1 MSGIRV
7 KTTWFREGDDPRG
20 PQEQASAF
28 AITLCKLAD
37 KAVINLSIADY
48 DIITPQRGF
57 TLLAE
62 VIAYMVQIVDRMV
75 YGRIDDE
82 ERAELIGALGVKM
95 AEILESNIH
104 DVMNDHDHPYVEAIL
119 DKFNQRWADYAEFD
133 FDPENPSFLVKRY
146 LAGCIREVLEARDQS
161 WIADQIIEIEAPAFL
176 SPIKKQVEAFYP
188 KYQGGQGSPAQEN

>member
-7 KTTWFREGDDPRG
+7 KTNWFREGDDPRG

-28 AITLCKLAD
+28 AITLWKLAD
-37 KAVINLSIADY
+37 KAVINLSNADY

-62 VIAYMVQIVDRMV
+62 LIAYMVQIIDRMV
-75 YGRIDDE
+75 HGRIDDE

-104 DVMNDHDHPYVEAIL
+104 DVMGDHDYPYVEAIL
-119 DKFNQRWADYAEFD
+119 DKFNRRWNDYASFEFN
-133 FDPENPSFLVKRY
+133 PENPNFQVKRY
-146 LAGCIREVLEARDQS
+146 LANCIREVMEARDQS
-161 WIADQIIEIEAPAFL
+161 WIADQIIEIEAPAFIG
-176 SPIKKQVEAFYP
+176 PIKKQVEAFYP
-188 KYQGGQGSPAQEN
+188 KHCG

>member
-20 PQEQASAF
+20 PQDQASAF
-28 AITLCKLAD
+28 AVTLWKLAD
-37 KAVINLSIADY
+37 KAVINLSNADY

-62 VIAYMVQIVDRMV
+62 LIAYMVQIVDRMV
-75 YGRIDDE
+75 HGRIDDE

-104 DVMNDHDHPYVEAIL
+104 DVMNDRDHPYVDTIL
-119 DKFNQRWADYAEFD
+119 NKFNQRWTDYASFD
-133 FDPENPSFLVKRY
+133 FNPDNPDFQVKRY
-146 LAGCIREVLEARDQS
+146 LANCIREVMEARDQS
-161 WIADQIIEIEAPAFL
+161 WIADQIIEIEAPAFIG
-176 SPIKKQVEAFYP
+176 PIRKQVEAFYP
-188 KYQGGQGSPAQEN
+188 RHGG

>member
-7 KTTWFREGDDPRG
+7 KTNWFREGDDPRG

-28 AITLCKLAD
+28 AITLWKLAD
-37 KAVINLSIADY
+37 KAVINLSNADY

-62 VIAYMVQIVDRMV
+62 LIAYMVQLIDRMV
-75 YGRIDDE
+75 HGRIDDE

-104 DVMNDHDHPYVEAIL
+104 DVMNDPNHPYIEAIL
-119 DKFNQRWADYAEFD
+119 GKFNQRWNDYASFD
-133 FDPENPSFLVKRY
+133 FDPEAPNFQVKRY
-146 LAGCIREVLEARDQS
+146 LANCIREVMETRDQS
-161 WIADQIIEIEAPAFL
+161 WIADQIIEIEAPAFIG
-176 SPIKKQVEAFYP
+176 PIKKQVEAFYP
-188 KYQGGQGSPAQEN
+188 KHGH

>member
-7 KTTWFREGDDPRG
+7 KTNWFREGDDPRG

-28 AITLCKLAD
+28 AITIWKLAD
-37 KAVINLSIADY
+37 KAVINLSNADY

-57 TLLAE
+57 TLLSE
-62 VIAYMVQIVDRMV
+62 LIAYMVQLVDRLI
-75 YGRIDDE
+75 YKRIDDE

-104 DVMNDHDHPYVEAIL
+104 DVMNDHGHPYVEAIL
-119 DKFNQRWADYAEFD
+119 NRFNQRWGDYAEFD
-133 FDPENPSFLVKRY
+133 YDPENPNFQVKRY
-146 LAGCIREVLEARDQS
+146 LANCLREVMEARDQS

-176 SPIKKQVEAFYP
+176 GPIQKQIDAFYP
-188 KYQGGQGSPAQEN
+188 KYTGPTDGTV

>member
-7 KTTWFREGDDPRG
+7 KTNWFREGDDPRG

-28 AITLCKLAD
+28 AITLWKLAD
-37 KAVINLSIADY
+37 KAVINLSNADY

-62 VIAYMVQIVDRMV
+62 LIAYMVQIIDRMV
-75 YGRIDDE
+75 HGRIDDE

-104 DVMNDHDHPYVEAIL
+104 DVMGDHDHPYVEAIL
-119 DKFNQRWADYAEFD
+119 DKFNRRWNDYASFE
-133 FDPENPSFLVKRY
+133 FDPENPNFQVKRY
-146 LAGCIREVLEARDQS
+146 LANCIREVMEARDQS
-161 WIADQIIEIEAPAFL
+161 WIADQIIEIEAPAFIG
-176 SPIKKQVEAFYP
+176 PIKKQVEAFYP
-188 KYQGGQGSPAQEN
+188 KHCG

>member
-7 KTTWFREGDDPRG
+7 KTNWFREGDEPRG

-28 AITLCKLAD
+28 AITLWKLAD
-37 KAVINLSIADY
+37 KAVINLSNADY

-62 VIAYMVQIVDRMV
+62 LIAYMVQIVDRMV
-75 YGRIDDE
+75 HGRIDDE

-104 DVMNDHDHPYVEAIL
+104 DVMNDHGHPYVDAIL
-119 DKFNQRWADYAEFD
+119 NKFNQRWNDYASFD
-133 FDPENPSFLVKRY
+133 FDPENPDFQVKRY
-146 LAGCIREVLEARDQS
+146 LANCIREVMEARDQS
-161 WIADQIIEIEAPAFL
+161 WIADQIIEIEAPAFIG
-176 SPIKKQVEAFYP
+176 PIRKQVEAFYP
-188 KYQGGQGSPAQEN
+188 RHGG

>member
-28 AITLCKLAD
+28 AITLWKLAD
-37 KAVINLSIADY
+37 KAVINLSNADY

-62 VIAYMVQIVDRMV
+62 LIAYMVQIVDRMV
-75 YGRIDDE
+75 HGRIDDE

-104 DVMNDHDHPYVEAIL
+104 DVMNDPDHPYVEAIL
-119 DKFNQRWADYAEFD
+119 NKFNQRWKDYATFD
-133 FDPENPSFLVKRY
+133 FDPENPDFPVKRY
-146 LAGCIREVLEARDQS
+146 LAGCIREVMEAHDQS

-176 SPIKKQVEAFYP
+176 GPIKKQVEAFYP
-188 KYQGGQGSPAQEN
+188 KHGG

>member
-7 KTTWFREGDDPRG
+7 KTNWFREGDDPRG

-28 AITLCKLAD
+28 AITLWKLAD
-37 KAVINLSIADY
+37 KAVINLSNADY

-57 TLLAE
+57 TLLSE
-62 VIAYMVQIVDRMV
+62 LIAYMVQLVDRLL
-75 YGRIDDE
+75 YQRIDDE

-104 DVMNDHDHPYVEAIL
+104 DVMNDHGHPYVEAIL
-119 DKFNQRWADYAEFD
+119 NRFNQRWNDYAEFD
-133 FDPENPSFLVKRY
+133 YDPENPNFQVKRY
-146 LAGCIREVLEARDQS
+146 LANCIREVMEARDQS

-176 SPIKKQVEAFYP
+176 GPIQKQIDAFYP
-188 KYQGGQGSPAQEN
+188 KYTGSPDSAA